1 MDNNSIDCKNP
12 NFVDW
17 TAFQL
22 YLERKGVVSV
32 ITDALSSLFNEK
44 PSPKNVYQY
53 LFCKLGGHSVSEMK
67 HQLKKLK
74 SKIRKTSREI
84 ETVTDEIEHLSLIRD
99 NHLKFS
105 VYKDFVD
112 RKRAENQTI
121 KKSNY

>member
-1 MDNNSIDCKNP
+1 MVMLLSLYYKKRYP

-22 YLERKGVVSV
+22 YLERKGVVSA
-32 ITDALSSLFNEK
+32 ITDALYSLFNEK
-44 PSPKNVYQY
+44 PSPKNANR
-53 LFCKLGGHSVSEMK
+53 LLGGHSVSEMK
-67 HQLKKLK
+67 HRLKKLK
-74 SKIRKTSREI
+74 SKIRKISREI
-84 ETVTDEIEHLSLIRD
+84 KTVTDEIEHLSLIRD
-99 NHLKFS
+99 NRLKFS